1 MGSTTTAR
9 VQFLCCFFAW
19 TGWLAASAGFDV
31 LSWVCFSFIFFFW
44 FIAHDMFSV
53 FLFGLAFLPWVIQGQ
68 QQKVFDD
75 LLLFGERLAGLD
87 LGAGMESNGCESAV
101 GSDLFLSG
109 KNTNIIRRF
118 FGLVAMNLIF
128 VGGHML
134 ITI

>member
-1 MGSTTTAR
+1 
-9 VQFLCCFFAW
+9 
-19 TGWLAASAGFDV
+19 
-31 LSWVCFSFIFFFW
+31 
-44 FIAHDMFSV
+44 MFSV

-87 LGAGMESNGCESAV
+87 LGVGMESNGCESAV

-118 FGLVAMNLIF
+118 FWSCGNESDIRRWPYADHDMTVRIAIS
-128 VGGHML
+128 
-134 ITI
+134 TSTRRCDCAR